1 MLSNPGA
8 RDRRSVIMIRLTKF
22 AHRQIVVLVTSI
34 VALSSAL
41 DRCLLDCHAGK
52 RGRDVQASAH
62 AHCHPP
68 PSQHPGAGWQADPT
82 CHHDHAT
89 AAAESIASNRLDSR
103 ELGVLASFVLRPD
116 RPVAA
121 TPPVT
126 RSIANRSTPAA
137 DVIPL
142 RV

>member
-1 MLSNPGA
+1 
-8 RDRRSVIMIRLTKF
+8 MIRLTKF
-22 AHRQIVVLVTSI
+22 AHRQLVVLVTSI
-34 VALSSAL
+34 VVLASAL
-41 DRCLLDCHAGK
+41 DGCLLDCHAGQ

-68 PSQHPGAGWQADPT
+68 PSQHPGTGWQADPT

-89 AAAESIASNRLDSR
+89 AAAESIARNRLDSR

-116 RPVAA
+116 
-121 TPPVT
+121 PPVT
-126 RSIANRSTPAA
+126 ATPLVIRSIANRSTPAA